1 MKLLGEYLKLIPKA
15 LGKPELIIAGWVNDA
30 KMYNDSLSE
39 KEKAIIIERRL
50 ICQTC
55 PFMSENAKTSKEY
68 KELTGHNYETKRK
81 VEHCSFCGCPNAK
94 KTASLESN
102 CGVEDWNEE
111 NPDKQLELKWKAINK
126 QQ

>member
-1 MKLLGEYLKLIPKA
+1 MNEYLKVLKNGILNFDKVV
-15 LGKPELIIAGWVNDA
+15 EGWVNDA

-39 KEKAIIIERRL
+39 KDKATVIERRL

-68 KELTGHNYETKRK
+68 KELFGDNYKTKRK
-81 VEHCSFCGCPNAK
+81 IEHCSFCGCPTAK

-102 CGVEDWNEE
+102 CGIEDWNKE
-111 NPDKQLELKWKAINK
+111 NPDKQLELKWKST
-126 QQ
+126 